1 MITRQD
7 ESTKNACKR
16 NACKRLLPQLR
27 AILPDEKIV
36 ILLDALY
43 TDEPTIRALEL
54 KEINMNF
61 IILIKEA
68 YVLEQVAKQV

>member
-36 ILLDALY
+36 I
-43 TDEPTIRALEL
+43 
-54 KEINMNF
+54 F
-61 IILIKEA
+61 
-68 YVLEQVAKQV
+68 